1 MKYYAVTEDP
11 NELLHYGVK
20 GMKWG
25 QHIFGDKPKSAGY
38 RRALG
43 KLRGFFG
50 KSKTSST
57 QKRINKN
64 RSQQDVYYRK
74 AAKREQENASL
85 IARLNKADNERKLYN
100 QYNRELRLEQ
110 KAAKNLAKMQMYE
123 KRAQAEMLK
132 QQAKH
137 LRKSLK
143 ADQHFDKI
151 LQEAREGRLRYGQLN
166 EDQIQRIQN
175 RLTIEANTRKLGS
188 TEKPS
193 WRQQKRDA
201 RRAGKLKG
209 ITEGTAAA
217 MTEVAR
223 AGTQYGINHL
233 LNRMT
238 MRTKTK
244 QEGKNEQIKNSQKNK
259 KTRRDINR
267 EIREEAYETRIREN
281 SMTNPFERALHL
293 NTAVA
298 ADYLSEKKKKDKL
311 AEEQKRLKDS
321 DEALKNKVYERIVL
335 GGKGDTTDTIIKRL
349 DNRNTYYEQIFGKPP
364 AKYDQPVTKKPLEA
378 KEIIYK
384 GAAAVRRKVSSAT
397 EKPRKKA
404 SSKMRD
410 MTKDWRIL
418 GGSGKRIKG

>member
-25 QHIFGDKPKSAGY
+25 QHIFGDKPKSAGFK
-38 RRALG
+38 RALG
-43 KLRGFFG
+43 KLRASSG
-50 KSKTSST
+50 KSKLGST
-57 QKRINKN
+57 QKRMNKN
-64 RSQQDVYYRK
+64 RSQQDIYYRK

-85 IARLNKADNERKLYN
+85 IARLNKSDNERKLYN

-110 KAAKNLAKMQMYE
+110 KTAKNLAKMQMYE
-123 KRAQAEMLK
+123 KRAQAAMLK

-143 ADQHFDKI
+143 ADKHFDKI

-175 RLTIEANTRKLGS
+175 RLNMEASARKLGS

-238 MRTKTK
+238 MRTKAK
-244 QEGKNEQIKNSQKNK
+244 QEGKNERIKNSQKNK
-259 KTRRDINR
+259 KTRRDINQ
-267 EIREEAYETRIREN
+267 EIREEAYKTRVRDN
-281 SMTNPFERALHL
+281 GMTNPFERALHL
-293 NTAVA
+293 PTAMS
-298 ADYLSEKKKKDKL
+298 ADYLSEKKNKEAQKKSLEAQNKIREDAYKKFVFGN
-311 AEEQKRLKDS
+311 AGKDS
-321 DEALKNKVYERIVL
+321 VDNMLSRLNDDDAY
-335 GGKGDTTDTIIKRL
+335 KR
-349 DNRNTYYEQIFGKPP
+349 IFGKAPE
-364 AKYDQPVTKKPLEA
+364 KYDQPVTKKPLEA

-384 GAAAVRRKVSSAT
+384 GTAAVRRKVSSAT

>member
-11 NELLHYGVK
+11 NELLHYGRE

-25 QHIFGDKPKSAGY
+25 QHIFGDKPKSSGY

-43 KLRGFFG
+43 KLRASSG
-50 KSKTSST
+50 KSKLGST
-57 QKRINKN
+57 QKRMNKN

-85 IARLNKADNERKLYN
+85 IARLNKSDNERKLYN

-143 ADQHFDKI
+143 ADKHFDKI

-175 RLTIEANTRKLGS
+175 RLNAEASVRKLGN

-193 WRQQKRDA
+193 WRQQKKEA
-201 RRAGKLKG
+201 RRAGKLQG
-209 ITEGTAAA
+209 ITAGTAAA

-238 MRTKTK
+238 MHTKAK
-244 QEGKNEQIKNSQKNK
+244 QEGKNERIKSSQKNK

-267 EIREEAYETRIREN
+267 EIREEAYETRVREN
-281 SMTNPFERALHL
+281 GMTNPFERALHL
-293 NTAVA
+293 NTAIS

-335 GGKGDTTDTIIKRL
+335 GGKGDSTATIIERL
-349 DNRNTYYEQIFGKPP
+349 DNRNKYYEQIFGKPP
-364 AKYDQPVTKKPLEA
+364 EKYDQPVTKKPLEA